1 MGLKTGIFR
10 ATTHSVRPGR
20 QTISLNRLC
29 AMSRSWLQFK
39 EFVLNFKL
47 TDTSHNSLQS
57 INLKNR
63 PFLHFMV
70 LTNLQLVKLH
80 ETGGISG

>member
-1 MGLKTGIFR
+1 
-10 ATTHSVRPGR
+10 
-20 QTISLNRLC
+20 
-29 AMSRSWLQFK
+29 MSRSWLQFK

-63 PFLHFMV
+63 PFLHLKV